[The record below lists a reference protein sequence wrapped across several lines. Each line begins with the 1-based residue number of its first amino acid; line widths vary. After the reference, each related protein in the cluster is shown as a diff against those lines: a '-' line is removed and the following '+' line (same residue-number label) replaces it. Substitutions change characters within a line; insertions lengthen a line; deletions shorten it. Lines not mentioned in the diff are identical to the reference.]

1 MLDPRLSLQN
11 DKEGKGER
19 ESLVLR
25 LTSLRP
31 KVDTCTLNSIVPL
44 EQRDDINNDYVHAWL
59 NLHIEEYYGLYG
71 LFYTFLKVFGHQ
83 IESLP
88 QRTFIQDIKL
98 TPSFST
104 PLPDAFLVLL

>member
-25 LTSLRP
+25 LASLRP

-71 LFYTFLKVFGHQ
+71 LFYVSKLEAESANFSPSNRVTPSTHFHTGHQ
-83 IESLP
+83 TSPIFFHAP
-88 QRTFIQDIKL
+88 
-98 TPSFST
+98 P
-104 PLPDAFLVLL
+104 